1 MSDVKTAKGQ
11 AVPSASADSAAK
23 GPTAVA
29 EAFFSAFRHHPSG
42 VAIIT
47 ADAGSGPV
55 ALTVSSLISVS
66 ASPPMVAFSLS
77 ASSSTAKVVE
87 QAETVVVHFVRRSD
101 MELARLCAT
110 SGVDRFG
117 ANLRWD
123 RLATGEPYYPQVD
136 LWFRAALRGRLTV
149 PGACL
154 VTAELL
160 AVSPVVRQTR
170 VEDALV
176 YANRT
181 WHRLG
186 PMTDANSAP
195 LVLWPEDSATF

>member
-1 MSDVKTAKGQ
+1 MSSAENSERQT
-11 AVPSASADSAAK
+11 VPSA
-23 GPTAVA
+23 AVNGTVRQQA
-29 EAFFSAFRHHPSG
+29 TLTEAFFSAFRHHPSG

-66 ASPPMVAFSLS
+66 AAPPTIAFSLS
-77 ASSSTAKVVE
+77 ASSSSAKAVE
-87 QAETVVVHFVRRSD
+87 QAETVVVHLVRRGD

-117 ANLRWD
+117 PDVRWD
-123 RLATGEPYYPQVD
+123 RLASGEPYYPQVS
-136 LWFRAALRGRLTV
+136 LWFRAAVRDKLGV

-154 VTAELL
+154 VVCELL
-160 AVSPVVRQTR
+160 SASPLSR
-170 VEDALV
+170 EPGKDDSLV

-181 WHRLG
+181 WHGLR
-186 PMTDANSAP
+186 PMSDANKAP
-195 LVLWPEDSATF
+195 LLLWPEDSATF